1 MKKFFPIL
9 LLFLLLTAAAR
20 AEDAYRVIFT
30 VMPFTSK
37 VSGPREPSIFYEEM
51 LPGSR
56 KQLDL
61 EVFTETVTME
71 AAGQKMAFVFDHELE
86 LIAEGVTAPVSRI
99 VLESGRTAS
108 LRTPTMDAGARL
120 QIFWFSDEP
129 DRNAPEP
136 DPVYRDF
143 IRSMSGILRGEPN
156 GRYGAYED
164 YSVMFHVRSDPAG
177 EPALGWTVM
186 DIDGDGRDEL
196 LFGEMQPDMTGTV
209 LYDLYTITDGELV
222 HVFDGW
228 NRSRYYLTED
238 GGFLWEGSGSAACY
252 FRAHY
257 RYTGNTLQL
266 TRALIHDAEK
276 DPAHPWFLSD
286 TDPMDAD
293 SGQPVSEAEARQ
305 ILSGFTARTLELQPF
320 ED

>member
-9 LLFLLLTAAAR
+9 LIFLMLTAAAR

-37 VSGPREPSIFYEEM
+37 VTGPREPSVFYEEM
-51 LPGSR
+51 RPGDR

-71 AAGQKMAFVFDHELE
+71 SAGQKMAFVFDHELE
-86 LIAEGVTAPVSRI
+86 LTAEGVTAPVSRI
-99 VLESGRTAS
+99 VLGSGRTAS

-120 QIFWFSDEP
+120 QIFWLSNDPEQS
-129 DRNAPEP
+129 AAEP

-164 YSVMFHVRSDPAG
+164 YSVMFHVLSGRPG
-177 EPALGWTVM
+177 EQTLGWTVM
-186 DIDGDGRDEL
+186 DIDGDGSDEL

-209 LYDLYTITDGELV
+209 LYDLYTVTDGELV

-228 NRSRYYLTED
+228 DRSRYYLAED
-238 GGFLWEGSGSAACY
+238 GGFLWKGSGSAARY

-257 RYTGNTLQL
+257 RYEEKTLQL
-266 TRALIHDAEK
+266 TLALIHDSEK
-276 DPAHPWFLSD
+276 DPEQPWFLSF
-286 TDPMDAD
+286 TDPMDTET
-293 SGQPVSEAEARQ
+293 GQPVSEAEARQ
-305 ILSGFTARTLELQPF
+305 ILAGFTARTLELQPF
-320 ED
+320 EQ